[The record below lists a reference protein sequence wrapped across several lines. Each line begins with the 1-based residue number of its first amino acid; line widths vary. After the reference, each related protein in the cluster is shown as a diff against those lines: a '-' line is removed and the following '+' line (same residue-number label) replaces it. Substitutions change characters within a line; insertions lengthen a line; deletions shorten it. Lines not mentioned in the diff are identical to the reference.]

1 MKYCFDIDNTICSG
15 GVPYEEAK
23 PFPKVVKR
31 INELDGMNEKAL
43 REEYKE
49 WIEASEGSKDQPH
62 VLYANQINIE
72 KS

>member
-1 MKYCFDIDNTICSG
+1 MKIPTISLKRALE
-15 GVPYEEAK
+15 VTMKDA
-23 PFPKVVKR
+23 VKR
-31 INELDGMNEKAL
+31 INELDGLNEKAL

-72 KS
+72 KC

>member
-1 MKYCFDIDNTICSG
+1 MKIPTISLKRALE
-15 GVPYEEAK
+15 VTMKDA
-23 PFPKVVKR
+23 VKR
-31 INELDGMNEKAL
+31 INELDGLNEKAV

-72 KS
+72 QS

>member
-1 MKYCFDIDNTICSG
+1 MKIPTISLKRALE
-15 GVPYEEAK
+15 VTMNDA
-23 PFPKVVKR
+23 VKR
-31 INELDGMNEKAL
+31 INELDGLNEKAL

-49 WIEASEGSKDQPH
+49 WIEASEGSKEQPH

>member
-1 MKYCFDIDNTICSG
+1 MKIPTISLKRALE
-15 GVPYEEAK
+15 VTMKDA
-23 PFPKVVKR
+23 VKR
-31 INELDGMNEKAL
+31 INELDGLNEKAL

-62 VLYANQINIE
+62 VLYANRINIE

>member
-1 MKYCFDIDNTICSG
+1 MKIPTISLKRALE
-15 GVPYEEAK
+15 VTMNDA
-23 PFPKVVKR
+23 VKR
-31 INELDGMNEKAL
+31 INELDGLNEKAL

-72 KS
+72 

>member
-1 MKYCFDIDNTICSG
+1 MKIPTISLKRTLE
-15 GVPYEEAK
+15 VTMKDA
-23 PFPKVVKR
+23 VKR
-31 INELDGMNEKAL
+31 INELDGLNEKAL

-49 WIEASEGSKDQPH
+49 WIDASEGSKDQPH

>member
-1 MKYCFDIDNTICSG
+1 MTMND
-15 GVPYEEAK
+15 A
-23 PFPKVVKR
+23 VKR
-31 INELDGMNEKAL
+31 INELDGLNEKAL

-49 WIEASEGSKDQPH
+49 WIEASEGSKVQPH

>member
-1 MKYCFDIDNTICSG
+1 MKIPTISLKRALE
-15 GVPYEEAK
+15 VTMKDA
-23 PFPKVVKR
+23 VKR
-31 INELDGMNEKAL
+31 INELDGLNEKAL

-72 KS
+72 NS

>member
-1 MKYCFDIDNTICSG
+1 MKIPTISLKRALE
-15 GVPYEEAK
+15 VTMKDA
-23 PFPKVVKR
+23 VKR
-31 INELDGMNEKAL
+31 INELDGLNEKAI

-72 KS
+72 QS

>member
-1 MKYCFDIDNTICSG
+1 MKIPTISLKRALE
-15 GVPYEEAK
+15 VTMNDA
-23 PFPKVVKR
+23 VKR

-49 WIEASEGSKDQPH
+49 WIESSEGSQDKPH
-62 VLYANQINIE
+62 FLYANQINIE

>member
-1 MKYCFDIDNTICSG
+1 MKIPTISLKRALE
-15 GVPYEEAK
+15 VTMKDA
-23 PFPKVVKR
+23 VKR
-31 INELDGMNEKAL
+31 IIELDGLNEKAL

>member
-1 MKYCFDIDNTICSG
+1 MKFPTISLKRTLE
-15 GVPYEEAK
+15 VTMNDA
-23 PFPKVVKR
+23 VKR
-31 INELDGMNEKAL
+31 INKLDGLNEKAL

>member
-1 MKYCFDIDNTICSG
+1 MKIPSISLKRALEVTMKD
-15 GVPYEEAK
+15 A
-23 PFPKVVKR
+23 VKR
-31 INELDGMNEKAL
+31 INLLDGLNEKAL

-62 VLYANQINIE
+62 VLYANRINIE

>member
-1 MKYCFDIDNTICSG
+1 MKIPTISLKRALE
-15 GVPYEEAK
+15 VTMKDA
-23 PFPKVVKR
+23 VKR
-31 INELDGMNEKAL
+31 INELDGLNEKAL

-49 WIEASEGSKDQPH
+49 WIEASEGSKVQPH

>member
-1 MKYCFDIDNTICSG
+1 MKIPTISLKRALE
-15 GVPYEEAK
+15 VTMNDAL
-23 PFPKVVKR
+23 KR
-31 INELDGMNEKAL
+31 INELDGLNEKAL

-49 WIEASEGSKDQPH
+49 WIEASEGSKEQPH

>member
-1 MKYCFDIDNTICSG
+1 MKIPTISLKRALE
-15 GVPYEEAK
+15 VTMNDA
-23 PFPKVVKR
+23 VKR
-31 INELDGMNEKAL
+31 INELDGLNKKAL

-72 KS
+72 QS

>member
-1 MKYCFDIDNTICSG
+1 MKIPTISLKRALE
-15 GVPYEEAK
+15 VTMNDA
-23 PFPKVVKR
+23 VTR
-31 INELDGMNEKAL
+31 INELDGLNEKAL

>member
-1 MKYCFDIDNTICSG
+1 MKIPTISLKRALE
-15 GVPYEEAK
+15 VTMNDS
-23 PFPKVVKR
+23 VKR
-31 INELDGMNEKAL
+31 INELDGLNEKAL

>member
-1 MKYCFDIDNTICSG
+1 MKIPTISLKR
-15 GVPYEEAK
+15 VLEVTMKDA
-23 PFPKVVKR
+23 VKR
-31 INELDGMNEKAL
+31 INELDGLNEKAL

-62 VLYANQINIE
+62 VLYANRINIE

>member
-1 MKYCFDIDNTICSG
+1 MKIPTISLKRALE
-15 GVPYEEAK
+15 VTMKDA
-23 PFPKVVKR
+23 VKR
-31 INELDGMNEKAL
+31 INELDGLNEKAL

-72 KS
+72 ET